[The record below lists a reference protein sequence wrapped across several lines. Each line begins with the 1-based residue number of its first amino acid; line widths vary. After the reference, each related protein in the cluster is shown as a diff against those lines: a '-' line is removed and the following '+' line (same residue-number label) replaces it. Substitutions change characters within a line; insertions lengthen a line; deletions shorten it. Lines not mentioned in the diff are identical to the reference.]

1 MSQITI
7 QCRLI
12 VNEPTRQQLWT
23 LMAELNT
30 PLINELL
37 LRVNQHAEFETWQ
50 QKGKL
55 PAGTVKQM
63 CQVLRSDP
71 RFTGQPARFYMSAI
85 AIVDYIYKAWF
96 AIQKRLQRQLDGKVR
111 WFEMLK
117 SDAELLESC
126 GCNLETL
133 RTKARELLAHTSEQP
148 GLTDSLE
155 PKSKRS
161 KKRSGKA
168 QTKPTNTQDEKPNL
182 ANALFEAYR
191 ETEDTL
197 QRAFICYLLKNG
209 CKVRDR
215 EKDPEKFAKKRRKLA
230 IQIERLTKQ
239 LAGRRPQGRELTDEV
254 WMETLEVA
262 STKDPEDETEARS
275 WQDALLRK
283 SSVLPFPVTYET
295 NEDLT
300 WFKNDKGRICVK
312 FNGLSEHTFQIYCD
326 RRHLHWFQ
334 RFLEDQQL
342 KRSHKN
348 QHSSSLF
355 TLRSG
360 RIAWQEGKEQAPP
373 WNTHHLTLYCT
384 VDTRLW
390 TAEGTQKVRTEKATE
405 IAQQMSKTKEKGGL
419 NEQQQAF
426 LKRRQSTLAR
436 INSDFP
442 RPSRPLYQSQPHVLV
457 GVSMGLERPATIAVV
472 DALTNKALAYR
483 STRQLLGDDYK
494 LLNRQRQQQH
504 QNAHK
509 RQSAQRQGAPIRFSE
524 SELGQYIDRLLA
536 KAIVGLA
543 ETYRARSI
551 VLPKLE
557 NLREAIQSEIQAKAE
572 QKCPELIEAQKAYAK
587 EYRSKVH
594 RWSYA
599 RLIANIQIQ
608 AAQVGI
614 LIEEEKQ
621 SIRGSPPEQAKELA
635 IAAYHSRLSH
645 KN

>member
-7 QCRLI
+7 QCRL
-12 VNEPTRQQLWT
+12 VASESTRQQLWK

-37 LRVNQHAEFETWQ
+37 LQISQHVEFETWR

-63 CQVLRSDP
+63 CQALRSDP

-85 AIVDYIYKAWF
+85 ATVDYIYKAWF
-96 AIQKRLQRQLDGKVR
+96 ALQKRLQRQLDGKAR
-111 WFEMLK
+111 WFEMLQ
-117 SDAELLESC
+117 SDAELLETC
-126 GCNLETL
+126 GCSLEEL
-133 RTKARELLAHTSEQP
+133 RAKASELLADISAQL
-148 GLTDSLE
+148 GLTEDLK
-155 PKSKRS
+155 PKGKHG
-161 KKRSGKA
+161 KKKSERAKTKA
-168 QTKPTNTQDEKPNL
+168 AKTQDEKPSL
-182 ANALFEAYR
+182 ANAFFEAYR

-197 QRAFICYLLKNG
+197 QRTAISYLLKNG
-209 CKVRDR
+209 CKVSDR
-215 EKDPEKFAKKRRKLA
+215 EENPEKFAKKRRKLA
-230 IQIERLTKQ
+230 IQIERLTKK
-239 LAGRRPQGRELTDEV
+239 LAGRIPQGRELTDEA
-254 WMETLEVA
+254 WIETLEVA
-262 STKDPEDETEARS
+262 SRTAPQDETEARS

-283 SSVLPFPVTYET
+283 SSVLPFPVAYET

-300 WFKNDKGRICVK
+300 WFKNDKRRICVK
-312 FNGLSEHTFQIYCD
+312 FNGLGEHTFQIYCD

-342 KRSHKN
+342 KRSHRN

-360 RIAWQEGKEQAPP
+360 RIAWQEGQEKNVP
-373 WNTHHLTLYCT
+373 WNAHHLILYCT

-390 TAEGTQKVRTEKATE
+390 TAEGTEQVRTEKAAA
-405 IAQQMSKTKEKGGL
+405 IAQQMSKTKEKGDL

-426 LKRRQSTLAR
+426 LKRGQSTLAR

-442 RPSRPLYQSQPHVLV
+442 RPSQPLYQGRSHILV
-457 GVSMGLERPATIAVV
+457 GVGMGLEKPATAAVV
-472 DALTNKALAYR
+472 DALTGKALVYR
-483 STRQLLGDDYK
+483 SIRQLLGDNYK
-494 LLNRQRQQQH
+494 LLNRQREQQH

-509 RQSAQRQGAPIRFSE
+509 RQSAQRRGAPIPFSE
-524 SELGQYIDRLLA
+524 SELGQYIDQLLA
-536 KAIVGLA
+536 KAIVTLA
-543 ETYRARSI
+543 ETYQAGSI

-557 NLREAIQSEIQAKAE
+557 NIREVVQSEVQAKAE

-587 EYRSKVH
+587 QYRSKIH

-599 RLIANIQIQ
+599 RLIANIQNQ

-621 SIRGSPPEQAKELA
+621 PIRGSPPEQAKELA
-635 IAAYHSRLSH
+635 IASYRSRLNH

>member
-1 MSQITI
+1 
-7 QCRLI
+7 
-12 VNEPTRQQLWT
+12 
-23 LMAELNT
+23 MAELNT

-37 LRVNQHAEFETWQ
+37 LQVNQHSEFETWR

-63 CQVLRSDP
+63 CQLLRSDP

-85 AIVDYIYKAWF
+85 ATVDYIYKAWF
-96 AIQKRLQRQLDGKVR
+96 ALQKRLQRQLDGKTR
-111 WFEMLK
+111 WFEMLQ
-117 SDAELLESC
+117 SDAELLETC
-126 GCNLETL
+126 GCSLEELHAKASKLLIDISAQLGLTKDL
-133 RTKARELLAHTSEQP
+133 KPKGKRSTKRSEKAKTKAA
-148 GLTDSLE
+148 
-155 PKSKRS
+155 
-161 KKRSGKA
+161 KK
-168 QTKPTNTQDEKPNL
+168 DEKPNL
-182 ANALFEAYR
+182 SNALFEAYR
-191 ETEDTL
+191 ETEDTI
-197 QRAFICYLLKNG
+197 QRAVICYLLKNG
-209 CKVRDR
+209 CKVSDR
-215 EKDPEKFAKKRRKLA
+215 EENPEKFEKKRRKLA

-239 LAGRRPQGRELTDEV
+239 VAGRMPQGRELSDEAWV
-254 WMETLEVA
+254 ETLKVA
-262 STKDPEDETEARS
+262 STTAPNDETEARS
-275 WQDALLRK
+275 WQEALLRK
-283 SSVLPFPVTYET
+283 SSSLPFPVAYET

-300 WFKNDKGRICVK
+300 WFRNDKGRLCVK

-342 KRSHKN
+342 KRSNKN

-360 RIAWQEGKEQAPP
+360 RIAWQEGQENDNL
-373 WNTHHLTLYCT
+373 WNTHHLMLYCT

-390 TAEGTQKVRTEKATE
+390 TAEGTEQVRTEKATV
-405 IAQQMSKTKEKGGL
+405 IAQQMSKTKEKGDL

-436 INSDFP
+436 INSDFL
-442 RPSRPLYQSQPHVLV
+442 RPNQPLYQGLPHILV
-457 GVSMGLERPATIAVV
+457 GVSMGLERPVTIAIV
-472 DALTNKALAYR
+472 DALTSKVLAYR
-483 STRQLLGDDYK
+483 NTRQLLGKNYK

-509 RQSAQRQGAPIRFSE
+509 CQSAQRRGAPIPFSE

-536 KAIVGLA
+536 KAIIELA
-543 ETYRARSI
+543 ETYRAGSL

-572 QKCPELIEAQKAYAK
+572 QKCPELIKAQKAYAK

-599 RLIANIQIQ
+599 RLIANIQTQ

-614 LIEEEKQ
+614 SIEEEKQ
-621 SIRGSPPEQAKELA
+621 WIRGSPLEQAKEMA
-635 IAAYHSRLSH
+635 IAVYHSRLSN

>member
-7 QCRLI
+7 QCRL
-12 VNEPTRQQLWT
+12 VANEPTRQQLWK

-37 LRVNQHAEFETWQ
+37 LQVSQHAEFETWR
-50 QKGKL
+50 QKGRL

-71 RFTGQPARFYMSAI
+71 RFMGQPARFYMSAI
-85 AIVDYIYKAWF
+85 ATVDYISKAWF
-96 AIQKRLQRQLDGKVR
+96 ALQKRLQRQLDGKAK
-111 WFEMLK
+111 WFEMLR

-126 GCNLETL
+126 GCSLETL
-133 RTKARELLAHTSEQP
+133 RSKAKELLAHTSGQLV
-148 GLTDSLE
+148 LTGSSE
-155 PKSKRS
+155 PKNKRS
-161 KKRSGKA
+161 QKRSGKA
-168 QTKPTNTQDEKPNL
+168 QTRATNTQNQETSL
-182 ANALFEAYR
+182 ADALFEAYR
-191 ETEDTL
+191 ETEDVL
-197 QRAFICYLLKNG
+197 QQSAICYLLKNG
-209 CKVRDR
+209 CKISDR
-215 EKDPEKFAKKRRKLA
+215 EENLEKFAKKRRKLA

-239 LAGRRPQGRELTDEV
+239 LAGRRPQGRELTDAA
-254 WMETLEVA
+254 WIKTLEVA
-262 STKDPEDETEARS
+262 STTAPEDETEARS
-275 WQDALLRK
+275 WQNTLLRK
-283 SSVLPFPVTYET
+283 SSSLPFPVAYET

-312 FNGLSEHTFQIYCD
+312 FNGLGEHTFQIYCD

-342 KRSHKN
+342 KRSSKN

-360 RIAWQEGKEQAPP
+360 RIAWQEGQEKDHP
-373 WNTHHLTLYCT
+373 WNTHHLTLYCS

-390 TAEGTQKVRTEKATE
+390 TAEGTAKVRAEKATE
-405 IAQQMSKTKEKGGL
+405 IVQLMSKTKEKGDL

-426 LKRRQSTLAR
+426 LKRKQSTLAR
-436 INSDFP
+436 INSAFP
-442 RPSRPLYQSQPHVLV
+442 RPSQPLYQGQSHILL
-457 GVSMGLERPATIAVV
+457 GVSMGLEKPATVAVV
-472 DALTNKALAYR
+472 DVLTNQALTYR
-483 STRQLLGDDYK
+483 NIRQLLGDDYK

-509 RQSAQRQGAPIRFSE
+509 RQSAQRRGAPIPFSE

-543 ETYRARSI
+543 ETYRASSI

-557 NLREAIQSEIQAKAE
+557 NLREAIQSEVQAKAE
-572 QKCPELIEAQKAYAK
+572 HKCPELIEAQKAYAK
-587 EYRSKVH
+587 QYRSKVH

-599 RLIANIQIQ
+599 RLIANIQNQ

-621 SIRGSPPEQAKELA
+621 PIRGSPLEQAKELA
-635 IAAYHSRLSH
+635 IAAYHSRLNR